1 MKCRIKEKTH
11 SYVFSCVF
19 FTACIVVFKHNAKV
33 WNLCCSDLNRYN
45 VDLKI
50 KASHTHVFP
59 PRNEPKRMYN
69 AISPFVDFLVL
80 TIMHILVLGGQKP
93 PCYYFLWKCIEN
105 STEFLVYVFEQVSCL
120 KLMICFLMVFPM
132 HSTIYFL
139 FTLLYKYSHC
149 CWKCVVFNISSS
161 SHKNLNI

>member
-1 MKCRIKEKTH
+1 MECRIKEKTH

-19 FTACIVVFKHNAKV
+19 FYSCTCIVLFVHNGKV
-33 WNLCCSDLNRYN
+33 WNLCGSDLNRYN
-45 VDLKI
+45 VNLKI

-69 AISPFVDFLVL
+69 AISPFVGFVVL

-120 KLMICFLMVFPM
+120 KLMIC
-132 HSTIYFL
+132 SL
-139 FTLLYKYSHC
+139 FTPLYKYSHC
-149 CWKCVVFNISSS
+149 CWKFVVFNISSFS
-161 SHKNLNI
+161 DKNLNI

>member
-1 MKCRIKEKTH
+1 MECRIKEKTH
-11 SYVFSCVF
+11 SYVFSSVLF
-19 FTACIVVFKHNAKV
+19 AAVHVNVLFVHNGKV
-33 WNLCCSDLNRYN
+33 WNLCGSDLNRYN
-45 VDLKI
+45 VNLKI

-69 AISPFVDFLVL
+69 AISPFVGFVVL

-120 KLMICFLMVFPM
+120 KLMIC
-132 HSTIYFL
+132 SL
-139 FTLLYKYSHC
+139 FTPLYKYSHC
-149 CWKCVVFNISSS
+149 CWKFVVFNISSFS
-161 SHKNLNI
+161 DKNLNI